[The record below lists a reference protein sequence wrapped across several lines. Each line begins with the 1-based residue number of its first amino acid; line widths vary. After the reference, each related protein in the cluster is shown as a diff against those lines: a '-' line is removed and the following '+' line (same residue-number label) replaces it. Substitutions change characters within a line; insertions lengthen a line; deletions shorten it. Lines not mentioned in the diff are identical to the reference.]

1 VTDPTD
7 VPIGLGVS
15 LPADVPIVLA
25 ASAGWATPAPVNAH
39 QVARRLAARGHRV
52 LFVESVGLRAPAPL
66 ASGHDLRRI
75 LARLRGFAAG
85 VREVE
90 PRLFV
95 LSPPW
100 PMAGPRRLRELALA
114 LVARGAARAA
124 RRLGFEAPILWAF
137 LPTALPMA
145 RRLGARLVVY
155 HCVDHY
161 AANPGVDAGFVDAFE
176 DRMLARA
183 DVVFATSASLA
194 ERLRPRAP
202 RGVALVPNGADV
214 ALFARAHEALPEPP
228 ELAGLPRPRAIY
240 VGNLAAYR
248 VDPALLAAV
257 AKSGASIVLVGPVGL
272 GDAATASPALDALL
286 GEAPVRAV
294 GARPPEALPA
304 LLRHCDVALIPFL
317 DNAHTRASLPLK
329 LWEYLAAGLPVVAT
343 PLPNLVPLAERGL
356 ATLAAGPDAF
366 ASAVH
371 AAAADAP
378 GRRAE
383 RLVSARAHDW
393 PERMETLC
401 GAVGAALASRG
412 AAPNLPR
419 GGSPPASG
427 GEASPQREGR

>member
-1 VTDPTD
+1 
-7 VPIGLGVS
+7 VS

-25 ASAGWATPAPVNAH
+25 ASAGWETPAPVNAH

-52 LFVESVGLRAPAPL
+52 LFVESVGLRPPAPL

-100 PMAGPRRLRELALA
+100 PMVGPRPLRELALR

-124 RRLGFEAPILWAF
+124 RRLGFDAPLLWAF

-145 RRLGARLVVY
+145 DALGARLVAY

-161 AANPGVDAGFVDAFE
+161 AANPGVDAGFVDVFE
-176 DRMLARA
+176 ARMLARA

-202 RGVALVPNGADV
+202 RGVVLVPNGADV
-214 ALFARAHEALPEPP
+214 ALFARAHEPLPEPP

-248 VDPALLAAV
+248 IDAALLAAL
-257 AKSGASIVLVGPVGL
+257 AKSGASVVLVGPVGL
-272 GDAATASPALDALL
+272 GDAASAPPALAALL
-286 GEAPVRAV
+286 SDPAVRAL
-294 GARPPEALPA
+294 GARPAEALPA

-317 DNAHTRASLPLK
+317 DNAHTRASFPLK

-343 PLPNLVPLAERGL
+343 PLPNLAPLAECGL
-356 ATLAAGPDAF
+356 VALASGPDAF
-366 ASAVH
+366 ARAVH

-383 RLVSARAHDW
+383 RLASARAHDW

-401 GAVGAALASRG
+401 GAVGAALASQG

-419 GGSPPASG
+419 GGSSPRGA
-427 GEASPQREGR
+427 GEPSPQREGR